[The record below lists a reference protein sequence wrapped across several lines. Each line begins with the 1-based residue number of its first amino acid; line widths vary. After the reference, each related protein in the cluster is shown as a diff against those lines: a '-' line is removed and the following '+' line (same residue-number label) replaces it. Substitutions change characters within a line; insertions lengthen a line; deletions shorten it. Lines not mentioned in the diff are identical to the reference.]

1 VSTFTLNQSRFSKNS
16 VKLSVN
22 GQSVLGLLKSAKET
36 IGGELM
42 YLSGPQAVG
51 KIIGEMKS
59 EFEFAFPP
67 EIADSIKQSIGIGYA
82 ETPWFFT
89 CRLYEP
95 GSTSAYKM
103 GNSSI
108 WLAED
113 GLDLADTGA
122 LQTLKFTGSA
132 ATVWNGVTA
141 LDLAARA
148 SDPGSVGAL
157 FASFG
162 LNLGL

>member
-1 VSTFTLNQSRFSKNS
+1 MSQWSLNQSRFSKNS

-22 GQSVLGLLKSAKET
+22 GRSARGLLKSAKET
-36 IGGELM
+36 LGGEGM
-42 YLSGPQAVG
+42 WMNGPLAIG
-51 KIIGEMKS
+51 KIIGDLKS
-59 EFEFAFPP
+59 EFEFSFIP
-67 EIADSIKQSIGIGYA
+67 EELDNIKQAVGVGYG
-82 ETPWFFT
+82 ETSWFFS

-95 GSTSAYKM
+95 GSISAYKLSN
-103 GNSSI
+103 GQL

-122 LQTLKFTGSA
+122 LQTIKFTGLD
-132 ATVWNGVTA
+132 ATSWNGTTA

-148 SDPGSVGAL
+148 ADPGSVGAL

-162 LNLGL
+162 LSLGL